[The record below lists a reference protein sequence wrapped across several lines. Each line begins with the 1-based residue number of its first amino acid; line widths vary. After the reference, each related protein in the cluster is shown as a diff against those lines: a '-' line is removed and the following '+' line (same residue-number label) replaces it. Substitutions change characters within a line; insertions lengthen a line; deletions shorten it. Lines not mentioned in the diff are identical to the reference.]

1 MKITCYWFKIGYY
14 IFKIFYV
21 SFVENR
27 AVVITQKNMIKKK
40 LADIT
45 RFQST
50 KKTKQGKKNNGYTTT
65 RKQLTHL

>member
-1 MKITCYWFKIGYY
+1 M
-14 IFKIFYV
+14 FYV
-21 SFVENR
+21 SFMENK